1 MEWLDKNWKK
11 IISVVFLVI
20 GYNLIANTYFFEN
33 QNNDT
38 KAAMDAFKDPSK
50 NVYNRQRTNV
60 VSTLYGAGWIC
71 VATVCYLILTKD
83 FRMKNKNSSTT
94 VALIAFIAL
103 TSCGCR
109 KPFKPIK
116 LEVVES
122 HEVAFLIPYLED
134 GKTQQS
140 TTNESFFKEKLVF
153 TQQVEIPQQWVQKG
167 YEYLTYNGEWRDAA
181 MLIKVDT
188 QPVTREWTADPNSGT
203 SDKNEAIWVMTSDQ
217 VEFSTGWNIT
227 ARIQDRDEA
236 VKFLA
241 NYPNGSLQKVLDQE
255 VHAKLQT
262 TFALSVT
269 DLPMETLRKAATPV
283 IEEVCKEVIDFF
295 EPRGIAITN
304 LGITGG
310 FVYKDKTIM
319 DTLVKVFNAE
329 QDKAIAAAATAAQEE
344 KNKKVILE
352 ATGKADA
359 LLKEKQAE
367 ADGIKLVADAKF
379 YELDQTKQN
388 LQDYVSLKQLE
399 LMKEMIMKWDG
410 EFPQYYMG
418 GSGKDNPSM
427 LLQLPNFDS
436 RLQLPNFTPTSK
448 PKAEISLEDK
458 IKS

>member
-1 MEWLDKNWKK
+1 MDWLNKNWTKLAAVLFL
-11 IISVVFLVI
+11 SV
-20 GYNLIANTYFFEN
+20 GYALAANTYFTR
-33 QNNDT
+33 QQSNDT
-38 KAAMDAFKDPSK
+38 KAALEVFKDPNK
-50 NVYNRQRTNV
+50 AVENREKMLTD
-60 VSTLYGAGWIC
+60 STLYNVGWIC
-71 VATVCYLILTKD
+71 VGIVSFLILRNSFIVDKKTIN
-83 FRMKNKNSSTT
+83 FGSIVLLAVITLSST
-94 VALIAFIAL
+94 
-103 TSCGCR
+103 GCR

-122 HEVAFLIPYLED
+122 HEVAFLIPYLQD

-167 YEYLTYNGEWRDAA
+167 YEYLNYNGEWRDAA
-181 MLIKVDT
+181 ILIKVDT

-262 TFALSVT
+262 TFALAVT

-283 IEEVCKEVIDFF
+283 IEKVCKDVIDFF
-295 EPRGIAITN
+295 APRGIAITN

-319 DTLVKVFNAE
+319 DVLVKVFNAE

-344 KNKKVILE
+344 KNKKVLLE
-352 ATGKADA
+352 ASGKADA
-359 LLKEKQAE
+359 LLKEKEAE
-367 ADGIKLVADAKF
+367 ASGIKLVADAKF
-379 YELDQTKQN
+379 YELDKTQQN
-388 LQDYVSLKQLE
+388 LEDYVALKNLE
-399 LMKEMIMKWDG
+399 LIKELITKWDG
-410 EFPQYYMG
+410 TFPQYYMG
-418 GSGKDNPSM
+418 GSQGNPNM
-427 LLQLPNFDS
+427 LLQLPNFQSLQRPKSTGEDS
-436 RLQLPNFTPTSK
+436 QK
-448 PKAEISLEDK
+448 Q
-458 IKS
+458 

>member
-1 MEWLDKNWKK
+1 MIWLEKHW
-11 IISVVFLVI
+11 IRLVAVLCLVAF
-20 GYNLIANTYFFEN
+20 YNLVSNTLILRHQTNE
-33 QNNDT
+33 T
-38 KAAMDAFKDPSK
+38 KVAMDAFKDPSK
-50 NVYNRQRTNV
+50 AVENRERANTNSTVY
-60 VSTLYGAGWIC
+60 AFGWFMVG
-71 VATVCYLILTKD
+71 VASYLILRKS
-83 FRMKNKNSSTT
+83 FEMKKITENAST
-94 VALIAFIAL
+94 VALIALIAI

-181 MLIKVDT
+181 ILIKVDT

-262 TFALSVT
+262 TFALAVT

-283 IEEVCKEVIDFF
+283 IEKVCKDVIDFF
-295 EPRGIAITN
+295 QPRGIAITN

-319 DTLVKVFNAE
+319 DVLVKVFNAE

-367 ADGIKLVADAKF
+367 ADGIKLVADAKV
-379 YELDQTKQN
+379 YELEQTKQN
-388 LQDYVSLKQLE
+388 LGDYVSLKQLE
-399 LMKEMIMKWDG
+399 LMKEMILKWDG
-410 EFPQYYMG
+410 EFPEFYMG
-418 GSGKDNPSM
+418 SSGKDNPAT
-427 LLQLPNFDS
+427 LLQLPSFSDFMKDS
-436 RLQLPNFTPTSK
+436 SEK
-448 PKAEISLEDK
+448 PKAEVSNP
-458 IKS
+458 

>member
-1 MEWLDKNWKK
+1 MDWLNKNWTKLAAVLFL
-11 IISVVFLVI
+11 SV
-20 GYNLIANTYFFEN
+20 GYALAANTYFTR
-33 QNNDT
+33 QQSSDT
-38 KAAMDAFKDPSK
+38 KAALEVFKDPSK
-50 NVYNRQRTNV
+50 AVENREKTLTD
-60 VSTLYGAGWIC
+60 STLYNVGWIC
-71 VATVCYLILTKD
+71 VGIVSFLILRNSFIVDKKAINVGSIVLLVVITL
-83 FRMKNKNSSTT
+83 SST
-94 VALIAFIAL
+94 
-103 TSCGCR
+103 GCR

-122 HEVAFLIPYLED
+122 HEVAFLIPYLQD

-167 YEYLTYNGEWRDAA
+167 YEYLSFNGEWRDAA
-181 MLIKVDT
+181 ILIKVDT

-203 SDKNEAIWVMTSDQ
+203 SNKNEAIWVMTSDQ

-262 TFALSVT
+262 TFALAVT

-283 IEEVCKEVIDFF
+283 IEKVCKDVIDFF
-295 EPRGIAITN
+295 APRGIAITN

-344 KNKKVILE
+344 KNKKVLLE
-352 ATGKADA
+352 ASGKADA
-359 LLKEKQAE
+359 LLKEKEAE
-367 ADGIKLVADAKF
+367 ASGIKLVADAKF
-379 YELDQTKQN
+379 YELDKTQKN
-388 LQDYVSLKQLE
+388 LEDYVALKNLE
-399 LMKEMIMKWDG
+399 LIKELITKWDG
-410 EFPQYYMG
+410 TFPQYYMG
-418 GSGKDNPSM
+418 GSQGNPNM
-427 LLQLPNFDS
+427 LLQLPNFQSLQSPKSTGEDS
-436 RLQLPNFTPTSK
+436 QK
-448 PKAEISLEDK
+448 Q
-458 IKS
+458 